1 MTHIDPFPG
10 YRYAVATGDELAVR
24 LCPPYDRIPS
34 EIHDH
39 YCNLHP
45 LNAVHL
51 ILPPPDHSGIDTMTQ
66 ASSNLSWHQ
75 EAARR
80 FQEWI
85 AKGEIRP
92 DEPSIYLYRQA
103 FNIDG
108 IDYIRWGFFAALR
121 LDPGERALAHE
132 KTFEGP
138 KADRF
143 RLMSACKANMSSIFV
158 LYDDSKDAFQNIIAD
173 LPDDSISCKTDD
185 GNEHALFALRDP
197 AKIAELQQM
206 MSSQQVYIADGH
218 HRYETS
224 IRYLE
229 SLCQEGDV
237 DKAHP
242 ANWTLAFF
250 CAIQDPGLRILAT
263 HRLVRDLPSDWQT
276 RLDSGLPE
284 GWSSR
289 IVSNAG
295 ECAQTLREC
304 PESSV
309 AIIVS
314 DGEHHRLLTA
324 DRETCAAS
332 LNDCPDALRRLEVI
346 ALHEI
351 LLSRVLGITD
361 PKEGQIRY
369 IKTLDKI
376 LDLAAEENRKS
387 GSRTNAAFLLRPV
400 KVEEVRNASA
410 AGCRM
415 PPKSTDFFPK
425 LPTGLVFRRLEA

>member
-1 MTHIDPFPG
+1 MTRIDPFPG

-34 EIHDH
+34 ETHEH
-39 YCNLHP
+39 YCELHP
-45 LNAVHL
+45 KNAVHL
-51 ILPPPDHSGIDTMTQ
+51 ILPPPDHSGVDTMTQ
-66 ASSNLSWHQ
+66 ASSNLKWHQ
-75 EAARR
+75 EAAKR

-85 AKGEIRP
+85 ANGDIRP

-138 KADRF
+138 KADRL

-158 LYDDSKDAFQNIIAD
+158 LYDDASNVFKKIIAD
-173 LPDDSISCKTDD
+173 LPGESISCKTDD
-185 GNEHALFALRDP
+185 GNEHQLVALRD
-197 AKIAELQQM
+197 AGKIAEIQQLL
-206 MSSQQVYIADGH
+206 SNQQVYIADGH

-237 DKAHP
+237 DKSHP
-242 ANWTLAFF
+242 AHWTLAFF

-263 HRLVRDLPSDWQT
+263 HRLVRDLPADWQQ
-276 RLDSGLPE
+276 RLDAGLPD
-284 GWSSR
+284 GWTSQP
-289 IVSNAG
+289 VPNAA
-295 ECAQTLREC
+295 ECSKTLRDC

-314 DGEHHRLLTA
+314 DGKSHRLLSA
-324 DRETCAAS
+324 DRETCAAAFDRLSGRFAQVRSNS
-332 LNDCPDALRRLEVI
+332 LTRDFAVTGFGVKRPQGRPDTIHQNFRQDF
-346 ALHEI
+346 
-351 LLSRVLGITD
+351 G
-361 PKEGQIRY
+361 
-369 IKTLDKI
+369 
-376 LDLAAEENRKS
+376 S
-387 GSRTNAAFLLRPV
+387 GRGREPEYTQSYQCSFLV
-400 KVEEVRNASA
+400 AS
-410 AGCRM
+410 G
-415 PPKSTDFFPK
+415 
-425 LPTGLVFRRLEA
+425 